1 MFLKQVFFYRV
12 MAIFRGIDY
21 YEFKSKI
28 EEEIKKAILEQLKQK
43 ECSLR
48 ELETKTNT
56 GYTLIKRHCQELE
69 FLKIIELIRHKKSD
83 ANGRPY
89 TTIRLNSNVN

>member
-1 MFLKQVFFYRV
+1 MPR
-12 MAIFRGIDY
+12 
-21 YEFKSKI
+21 KSGLD
-28 EEEIKKAILEQLKQK
+28 IKKAILEQLRKK

-56 GYTLIKRHCQELE
+56 GYSSIKKHCEELD
-69 FLKIIELIRHKKSD
+69 FLKIIELIHHNKSD

-89 TTIRLNSNVN
+89 TTARLLAKNF

>member
-1 MFLKQVFFYRV
+1 MLLIIVSMSRKT
-12 MAIFRGIDY
+12 GLD
-21 YEFKSKI
+21 
-28 EEEIKKAILEQLKQK
+28 IKKAILEELREK

-56 GYTLIKRHCQELE
+56 GYSSIKRHCEELE
-69 FLKIIELIRHKKSD
+69 FLKIIELIHHNKSD

-89 TTIRLNSNVN
+89 TSVKLKSKLF

>member
-1 MFLKQVFFYRV
+1 MSRKTGL
-12 MAIFRGIDY
+12 D
-21 YEFKSKI
+21 
-28 EEEIKKAILEQLKQK
+28 IKKAILKELKQK
-43 ECSLR
+43 ELSLR

-56 GYTLIKRHCQELE
+56 GYTSIKRHCKELE

-89 TTIRLNSNVN
+89 TTVRITNMGRTL